1 MSGTFITFEGG
12 EGSGKSTQVRLLAR
26 HIESLGHVVRTLRE
40 PGGTEVGEAVRRI
53 LLDPSSS
60 GMDPYAELMLYE
72 AARAQLVAEVI
83 EPALDNGEVVI
94 CDRFFDSTTA
104 YQGYAR
110 SLDLER
116 VAELNRI
123 ATGGL
128 TPDRT
133 VLLDVEVGLGLE
145 RATCEGA
152 DRLECEDVAFHERV
166 RSGFLAIA
174 TAQSERVR
182 LVDAVGS
189 IDDVHQRV
197 IAAVE
202 DLPFIADVT
211 KDSAR

>member
-1 MSGTFITFEGG
+1 MNGTFITFEGG

-53 LLDPSSS
+53 LLDPASS